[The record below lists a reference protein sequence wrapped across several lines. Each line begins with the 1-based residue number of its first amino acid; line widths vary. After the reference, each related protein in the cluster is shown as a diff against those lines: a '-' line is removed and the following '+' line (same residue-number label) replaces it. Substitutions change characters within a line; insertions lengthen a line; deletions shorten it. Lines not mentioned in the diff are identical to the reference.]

1 MHLGV
6 GCVYGCVC
14 LCVFANQ
21 FTMRAAACSGP
32 VWLRSFCKDIAGVR
46 DGLRAMFGKKLRVTS
61 YALLFMWFVTTFN
74 YYGVALAGFAVL
86 L

>member
-6 GCVYGCVC
+6 GCVCGCVC

-61 YALLFMWFVTTFN
+61 YALLFMLFATTVN